1 MEYTIHGF
9 SQENAIKLG
18 LDDRDLLILR
28 WFVRFKDNGKMASK
42 IIDGDKYYWIK
53 YEGIIEDLP
62 ITNIKSNDSV
72 YRRLKKMSKAKVL
85 KHKTIK
91 AGGTYSY
98 YCLGENYPSLI
109 DTDRKLSDLN
119 PNTSDIYPNLSDLK
133 SDGTDLNPDQK
144 TLIPYPKT
152 NTINNMYLG
161 KEELVKEFSKLYQ
174 SNIGVINALVAEQL
188 IGWSELIEVGLF
200 KRAIEIC
207 TERGKL
213 NLGYLK
219 GIIKK
224 WLNSSITTLEELE
237 AQRLQNS
244 IKSKCNKSI
253 TNFNK
258 NNSKITLN
266 PKVHNFNGSDNF
278 MKYSPEELEKM
289 LLENSKN
296 KFK

>member
-28 WFVRFKDNGKMASK
+28 WFVRFKDNGKMTSK

-72 YRRLKKMSKAKVL
+72 YRRLKKMSKVKVL

-98 YCLGENYPSLI
+98 YCLGENYSSLV
-109 DTDRKLSDLN
+109 DTDKKLSDIN
-119 PNTSDIYPNLSDLK
+119 PNPSDLK

-144 TLIPYPKT
+144 TLIPYHNT

-161 KEELVKEFSKLYQ
+161 KEELIKEFSKLYQ
-174 SNIGVINALVAEQL
+174 SNIGVINGLVAEQL
-188 IGWSELIEVGLF
+188 IGWSQLIEVGLF

-207 TERGKL
+207 TERGNL

-224 WLNSSITTLEELE
+224 WLNSHITTLEELE
-237 AQRLQNS
+237 AQRIQNS

-258 NNSKITLN
+258 NNSEITLN

-278 MKYSPEELEKM
+278 MKYSPEELEKI
-289 LLENSKN
+289 LLQNSKN

>member
-85 KHKTIK
+85 KHQTIK

-144 TLIPYPKT
+144 TLIPYPNT
-152 NTINNMYLG
+152 NTINNICID
-161 KEELVKEFSKLYQ
+161 KEELIKEFSKLYQ
-174 SNIGVINALVAEQL
+174 SNIGVINGLVAEQL
-188 IGWSELIEVGLF
+188 IEWSELIEVGLF

-207 TERGKL
+207 TEKGSL

-224 WLNSSITTLEELE
+224 WLDSNITTLDSLE
-237 AQRLQNS
+237 AQRLKHNIKNKTNNS
-244 IKSKCNKSI
+244 ISKNKGTIQKVS
-253 TNFNK
+253 K
-258 NNSKITLN
+258 NRF
-266 PKVHNFNGSDNF
+266 HNENQTFT
-278 MKYSPEELEKM
+278 KYTPEELEKI
-289 LLENSKN
+289 LQESQKG
-296 KFK
+296 KFN

>member
-85 KHKTIK
+85 KHQTIK

-144 TLIPYPKT
+144 TLIPYPNT
-152 NTINNMYLG
+152 NTINNICID
-161 KEELVKEFSKLYQ
+161 KEELIKEFSKLYQ
-174 SNIGVINALVAEQL
+174 SNIGVINGLVAEQL
-188 IGWSELIEVGLF
+188 IEWSELIEVRLF

-207 TERGKL
+207 TEKGNL

-224 WLNSSITTLEELE
+224 WLDSNITTLDSLE
-237 AQRLQNS
+237 AQRLKHNIKNKTNNS
-244 IKSKCNKSI
+244 ISKNKGTIQKVS
-253 TNFNK
+253 K
-258 NNSKITLN
+258 NRF
-266 PKVHNFNGSDNF
+266 HNENQTFT
-278 MKYSPEELEKM
+278 KYTPEELEKI
-289 LLENSKN
+289 LQESQKG
-296 KFK
+296 KFN

>member
-91 AGGTYSY
+91 GGGTYSY
-98 YCLGENYPSLI
+98 YCLGENYPSLV
-109 DTDRKLSDLN
+109 DTDRRLSDLN

-144 TLIPYPKT
+144 TLIPYPNT
-152 NTINNMYLG
+152 NTINNKYIG
-161 KEELVKEFSKLYQ
+161 KEETIKEFSKLYQ
-174 SNIGVINALVAEQL
+174 SNIGMINGLVAEQL
-188 IGWSELIEVGLF
+188 IEWSELIDIRLF

-207 TERGKL
+207 TDRGNL

-224 WLNSSITTLEELE
+224 WTNRNILTLGQLEAYNLQVENQKGVKSDVRGRKSNITTESTDDNTESEEARKARLLEECR
-237 AQRLQNS
+237 RLSQ
-244 IKSKCNKSI
+244 
-253 TNFNK
+253 
-258 NNSKITLN
+258 
-266 PKVHNFNGSDNF
+266 
-278 MKYSPEELEKM
+278 E
-289 LLENSKN
+289 
-296 KFK
+296 

>member
-98 YCLGENYPSLI
+98 YCLGENYHSLVDI
-109 DTDRKLSDLN
+109 YRKLSDLN
-119 PNTSDIYPNLSDLK
+119 PNTSDIYLNLSDLK
-133 SDGTDLNPDQK
+133 SDGTDLNLDQK
-144 TLIPYPKT
+144 TLIPYPNT
-152 NTINNMYLG
+152 NIINCMYLG
-161 KEELVKEFSKLYQ
+161 KEESVKEFLKLYQ
-174 SNIGVINALVAEQL
+174 SNIGVINGLVAEQL
-188 IGWSELIEVGLF
+188 IEWSELIEVRLF

-207 TERGKL
+207 TEKGNL

-224 WLNSSITTLEELE
+224 WLDSKITTLKELE
-237 AQRLQNS
+237 AQRLQHN
-244 IKSKCNKSI
+244 IKNKCNKSI

-258 NNSKITLN
+258 NNSEITLN
-266 PKVHNFNGSDNF
+266 PKVHNFNGSDGF
-278 MKYSPEELEKM
+278 MKYSEEELEQMILK
-289 LLENSKN
+289 S
-296 KFK
+296 

>member
-28 WFVRFKDNGKMASK
+28 WFVRFKDNGKMSSK

-85 KHKTIK
+85 KHQTIK

-144 TLIPYPKT
+144 TLIPYPNT
-152 NTINNMYLG
+152 NTINSICIA
-161 KEELVKEFSKLYQ
+161 KEELIKEFSKLYQ
-174 SNIGVINALVAEQL
+174 SNIGVINGLVAEQL
-188 IGWSELIEVGLF
+188 IEWSELIEVGLF
-200 KRAIEIC
+200 RRAIEIC
-207 TERGKL
+207 TEKGNL

-224 WLNSSITTLEELE
+224 WLDSNITTLDSLE
-237 AQRLQNS
+237 AQRLKHNIKNKTNNS
-244 IKSKCNKSI
+244 IS
-253 TNFNK
+253 K
-258 NNSKITLN
+258 NNGTIQKVSKN
-266 PKVHNFNGSDNF
+266 RFHNENQTFT
-278 MKYSPEELEKM
+278 KYTPEELEKI
-289 LLENSKN
+289 LQESQKG
-296 KFK
+296 KFN